1 MKQSDNCDHISKVL
15 EWGIKRDGGNVIEIP
30 VKYGCTKC
38 DATDD
43 KSLSNGTIAMEIDH
57 SDCEKNPCFGC
68 KAKGL
73 SINTGDANSQKV
85 MSNKKWNGELDAY
98 RAARAQGIQPAGTS
112 MAQVQA
118 AVEASN
124 TMGKAYDAD
133 TAVTTAQSIT
143 KESVKSLN
151 EVGAI

>member
-1 MKQSDNCDHISKVL
+1 MTKCHHISRVT
-15 EWGIKRDGGNVIEIP
+15 EWGFSSDHNFLATGYDCVLCGEKSPTPFPHEEQVASVDHTE
-30 VKYGCTKC
+30 C
-38 DATDD
+38 D
-43 KSLSNGTIAMEIDH
+43 I
-57 SDCEKNPCFGC
+57 NPCFGC

-73 SINTGDANSQKV
+73 SMNTGDANSQKQ

-112 MAQVQA
+112 MAHVKA

-124 TMGKAYDAD
+124 IMGKAFDAD
-133 TAVTTAQSIT
+133 TTGTTAQSIT
-143 KESVKSLN
+143 KESVKSLT